1 MKISPARTSAFDI
14 LLRIEREKAYSS
26 VLLPMF
32 EADLSTVDRSLCHEL
47 TLGTLRR
54 QMFLDAIIDA
64 FASGKKI
71 DVEIRI
77 ALRMALYQLIYLD
90 KIPQFSAIN
99 ESVNLVQRAK
109 KTSAKGFVNAILR
122 RATRE
127 KPEFSFASAIERIS
141 VETSHPAWLIEK
153 WTEQFGSQQAAAIS
167 TANNEIPDTAF
178 RVLGQPAEDVQM
190 LVDSAT
196 PSSYAAGCYIA
207 SKREDRLLDLAA
219 KGRIYLQDEA
229 SQLVAQAVDVHQN
242 GKILDVCAAPGGK
255 TGLIAR
261 RDAIKSA
268 MIVAGDLHWPRVE
281 YLRDNCRRQGAESVK
296 VVQYDAEK
304 SLPFADGFFDVV
316 LVDAP
321 CSGTGTI
328 RHNPEIRYFLRPS
341 DFPVLASKQL
351 SILVNASKLVRTGG
365 TVIYSTCS
373 LEKDE
378 NEDVCGKFAAQC
390 VEFQT
395 AKPNVAEIFM
405 TRDGFARTWP
415 HRDSMDGFFI
425 AAFRRTETGI

>member
-1 MKISPARTSAFDI
+1 MNISPARTSAFDI
-14 LLRIEREKAYSS
+14 LLRIDREKAYSS

-32 EADLSTVDRSLCHEL
+32 EADLSEVDRSLCHEL

-54 QMFLDAIIDA
+54 QMYLDAIIDA

-127 KPEFSFASAIERIS
+127 KPEFSFAGAIERIS

-153 WTEQFGSQQAAAIS
+153 WIAEFGDEQAAAIAY
-167 TANNEIPDTAF
+167 ANNEIPDTAF
-178 RVLGQPAEDVQM
+178 RLLGEPADDVQM

-207 SKREDRLLDLAA
+207 RKREDRLLDLAA
-219 KGRIYLQDEA
+219 EGRIYLQDEA
-229 SQLVAQAVDVHQN
+229 SQLVAQAVAVPRN

-255 TGLIAR
+255 TGLIAL
-261 RDAIKSA
+261 RDAVKSA
-268 MIVAGDLHWPRVE
+268 LIVAGDLHRPRVE
-281 YLRDNCRRQGAESVK
+281 YLRDNCRRQGAEFVT
-296 VVQYDAEK
+296 VVQYNAEK
-304 SLPFADGFFDVV
+304 SLPFADGSFDVV

-328 RHNPEIRYFLRPS
+328 RHNPEIRYFIEPG
-341 DFPVLASKQL
+341 DFPALASKQL
-351 SILVNASKLVRTGG
+351 SILVNASKLVRAGG

-378 NEDVCGKFAAQC
+378 NEDVCQKFAAQS

-415 HRDSMDGFFI
+415 HSHNMDGFFI
-425 AAFRRTETGI
+425 ASFRRIGTGI

>member
-1 MKISPARTSAFDI
+1 MNISPARTAAFDI
-14 LLRIEREKAYSS
+14 LWRIETEKAYSS

-32 EADLSTVDRSLCHEL
+32 EAGLSTVDRSLCHEL

-54 QMFLDAIIDA
+54 QMYLDAIIDE
-64 FASGKKI
+64 FTSGKKI

-77 ALRMALYQLIYLD
+77 ALRIALYQLNYLD
-90 KIPQFSAIN
+90 KIPHFSAIN

-127 KPEFSFASAIERIS
+127 KPEFSFAGEVDRIS
-141 VETSHPAWLIEK
+141 VETSHPVWLIEK
-153 WTEQFGSQQAAAIS
+153 WITEFGNEQAVAIAH
-167 TANNEIPDTAF
+167 ANNEIPETAF
-178 RVLGQPAEDVQM
+178 RVLGQPTEDVQM

-196 PSSYAAGCYIA
+196 PSRYAAGCYIA
-207 SKREDRLLDLAA
+207 RKREDLLLDLASN
-219 KGRIYLQDEA
+219 GLIYLQDEA
-229 SQLVAQAVDVHQN
+229 SQLVVQAVDFPQN
-242 GKILDVCAAPGGK
+242 GKIIDVCAAPGGK

-261 RDAIKSA
+261 RAAVKSA
-268 MIVAGDLHWPRVE
+268 LIVAGDLHWPRVE
-281 YLRDNCRRQGAESVK
+281 YLRDNCRHQGAEYVQ

-304 SLPFADGFFDVV
+304 SLPFADGFFDFL

-328 RHNPEIRYFLRPS
+328 RHNPEIRYFIQPD
-341 DFPVLASKQL
+341 DFRALASKQL

-378 NEDVCGKFAAQC
+378 NEDVCEKFVAESL
-390 VEFQT
+390 EFQI

-415 HRDSMDGFFI
+415 HRDNMDGFFI
-425 AAFRRTETGI
+425 AAFRRNES